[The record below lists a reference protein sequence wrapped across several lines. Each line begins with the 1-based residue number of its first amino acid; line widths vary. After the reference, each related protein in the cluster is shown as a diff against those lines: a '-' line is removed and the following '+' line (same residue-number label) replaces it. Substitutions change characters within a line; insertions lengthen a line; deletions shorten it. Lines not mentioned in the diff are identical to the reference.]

1 MIVSSLWVCT
11 FGSTLHWCNIR
22 PTLCFHRGLERFDII
37 NILWLFRLFVSKTKV
52 VVCPHCHESV
62 VEKGMRE
69 HIALTCTMVPL
80 DIKKEMKGRMGL
92 NQEGRIREIFMG
104 AVIFFFASPFTL
116 MPFFFYQ
123 MEGLANN
130 TFELIFFY
138 AFSIPFMMG
147 GLFFQWIGLR
157 VMRGTW
163 EWWKGSFE
171 SQDLDFWERHD
182 HP

>member
-1 MIVSSLWVCT
+1 M
-11 FGSTLHWCNIR
+11 
-22 PTLCFHRGLERFDII
+22 
-37 NILWLFRLFVSKTKV
+37 SKTKV

-80 DIKKEMKGRMGL
+80 DIRKEMKGRMGL
-92 NQEGRIREIFMG
+92 NQEGRIGEIFMG
-104 AVIFFFASPFTL
+104 AVIFFFALPFTL

-138 AFSIPFMMG
+138 AFPIPFMMG

-157 VMRGTW
+157 VMRGTM
-163 EWWKGSFE
+163 EWWKGSVE
-171 SQDLDFWERHD
+171 SQDLHFWERHD

>member
-1 MIVSSLWVCT
+1 M
-11 FGSTLHWCNIR
+11 
-22 PTLCFHRGLERFDII
+22 
-37 NILWLFRLFVSKTKV
+37 SKTKE

-62 VEKGMRE
+62 VAKGMRE

-80 DIKKEMKGRMGL
+80 DIRKEMKGRMGL
-92 NQEGRIREIFMG
+92 NQEGRIGEIFMG
-104 AVIFFFASPFTL
+104 AVIFTSALPFTL

-123 MEGLANN
+123 LEGLANI

-138 AFSIPFMMG
+138 AFSIPFMMI

-157 VMRGTW
+157 VMRGTM

-171 SQDLDFWERHD
+171 SQDLDFWELHD

>member
-1 MIVSSLWVCT
+1 M
-11 FGSTLHWCNIR
+11 
-22 PTLCFHRGLERFDII
+22 
-37 NILWLFRLFVSKTKV
+37 FRLFVSKTKE

-62 VEKGMRE
+62 VAKGMRE

-80 DIKKEMKGRMGL
+80 DIRKEMKGRMGL
-92 NQEGRIREIFMG
+92 NQEGRIGEIFMG
-104 AVIFFFASPFTL
+104 AVIFFFALPFTL

-123 MEGLANN
+123 LEGLANN

-138 AFSIPFMMG
+138 AFSIPFMMI

-157 VMRGTW
+157 VMRGTM